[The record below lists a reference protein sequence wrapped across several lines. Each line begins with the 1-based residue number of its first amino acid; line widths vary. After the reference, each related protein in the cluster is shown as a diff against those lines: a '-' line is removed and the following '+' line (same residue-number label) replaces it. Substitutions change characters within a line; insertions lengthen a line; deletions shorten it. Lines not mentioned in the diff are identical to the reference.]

1 MHTSLLHHLV
11 KTINTKMKIIR
22 EQVQLIQFL
31 LKIIFRSNLLDQLQS
46 KAPSLEEP
54 TELNFKKFRVDELP
68 IIEETEKLD
77 FRILLAEY
85 KAKHGKDLKPV

>member
-54 TELNFKKFRVDELP
+54 
-68 IIEETEKLD
+68 
-77 FRILLAEY
+77 
-85 KAKHGKDLKPV
+85 

>member
-1 MHTSLLHHLV
+1 
-11 KTINTKMKIIR
+11 MKIIH

-54 TELNFKKFRVDELP
+54 TELNFKNFESTNYP
-68 IIEETEKLD
+68 S
-77 FRILLAEY
+77 
-85 KAKHGKDLKPV
+85 